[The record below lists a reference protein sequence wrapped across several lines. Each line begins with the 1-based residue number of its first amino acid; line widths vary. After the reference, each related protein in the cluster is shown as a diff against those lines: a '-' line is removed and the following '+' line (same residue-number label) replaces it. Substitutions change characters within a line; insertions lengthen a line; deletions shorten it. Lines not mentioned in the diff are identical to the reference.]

1 MFGIRFV
8 RLSVSI
14 PSDPSLRLTRTRA
27 RVLGRALI
35 ARAST
40 HPRSLSG
47 SVFRSASR
55 PWNDAFVF
63 VVDFRRQGIAWRYVR
78 LVLVVRWH
86 RIPILSLDPDSPAFF
101 FCFRPCHPSCPCVG
115 SIPSRRTRVRPPPP
129 PFRGIRHDCVP
140 PFRGKDVG
148 PDWVGSSI
156 SLRIP
161 PFRKG
166 RMDPFSLGSTPWS
179 GGWIR
184 IQCAKPGGR
193 VHPTP
198 THEHVHGRL
207 EQVSKGRAGR

>member
-1 MFGIRFV
+1 MLLCSWSIFVGKASHGGTFAWSLLFDGIGSRF
-8 RLSVSI
+8 LVST
-14 PSDPSLRLTRTRA
+14 PTPPPFSFVSDPAILPAL
-27 RVLGRALI
+27 VLGRFLLGG
-35 ARAST
+35 
-40 HPRSLSG
+40 HG
-47 SVFRSASR
+47 
-55 PWNDAFVF
+55 
-63 VVDFRRQGIAWRYVR
+63 YV
-78 LVLVVRWH
+78 L
-86 RIPILSLDPDSPAFF
+86 
-101 FCFRPCHPSCPCVG
+101 
-115 SIPSRRTRVRPPPP
+115 PP

-166 RMDPFSLGSTPWS
+166 RMDPFSLGSTPWTV
-179 GGWIR
+179 GWIR
-184 IQCAKPGGR
+184 IPCAKPGGR